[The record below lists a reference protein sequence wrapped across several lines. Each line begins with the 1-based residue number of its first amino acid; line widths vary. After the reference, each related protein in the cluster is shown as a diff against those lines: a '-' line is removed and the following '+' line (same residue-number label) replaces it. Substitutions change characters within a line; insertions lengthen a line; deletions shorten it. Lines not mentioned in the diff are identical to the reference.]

1 MLNSIKEMIISI
13 LNILG
18 EGQDRV
24 NRMGII
30 IIPGNGSLCN
40 NPIEDY
46 QNGDEW
52 SNDSHMACIAIQV
65 YFYYAWFFQSVWY
78 YLAT

>member
-1 MLNSIKEMIISI
+1 MSHVHFLKKGGDTMLNSIKEMIISI

-46 QNGDEW
+46 QNGDE
-52 SNDSHMACIAIQV
+52 
-65 YFYYAWFFQSVWY
+65 
-78 YLAT
+78 

>member
-30 IIPGNGSLCN
+30 ITPGNGSLCN

-46 QNGDEW
+46 QNGDE
-52 SNDSHMACIAIQV
+52 
-65 YFYYAWFFQSVWY
+65 
-78 YLAT
+78 